1 MNSLPRALSSVLVL
15 AATLGSAPMLRADP
29 IRVTDQQHLTTR
41 IGGLGVVGE
50 ANVFLAQTFTV
61 GLTGTLTRIDL
72 NVFFPH
78 DDFSR
83 FTDPLSIQ
91 LRTTAGGTPTNTVV
105 DAITVAPQNLPGFAD
120 RFGLT
125 AFSGF
130 GVNVT
135 AGDALAIVL
144 TTGTTGNFGWGL
156 GACCYG
162 GGAAQWTA
170 NGGAFVPI
178 TFPGA
183 PEFLFRT
190 WVEADVTPTP
200 EPGTMLLAAT
210 GVAALVARRRR
221 QR

>member
-1 MNSLPRALSSVLVL
+1 MNSLPRALSSLLVF
-15 AATLGSAPMLRADP
+15 AATLASAPVLRADP
-29 IRVTDQQHLTTR
+29 IRVIDQQHLTTR
-41 IGGLGVVGE
+41 IGGLGVVGSTD
-50 ANVFLAQTFTV
+50 VFLAQTFTV
-61 GLTGTLTRIDL
+61 GLTGTLTQIDL

-78 DDFSR
+78 EDFSR

-91 LRTTAGGTPTNTVV
+91 LRTTVGGTPTNTVV
-105 DAITVAPQNLPGFAD
+105 DAIAVAPQNLPTD
-120 RFGLT
+120 RFALT

-144 TTGTTGNFGWGL
+144 TTGPNGNFGWGL

-162 GGAAQWTA
+162 GGAAHWTP

-178 TFPGA
+178 SFPEA

-210 GVAALVARRRR
+210 GVAAVVARRRR
-221 QR
+221 KR